1 MYNRLNLW
9 SRPFL
14 INPSHPLTPQQGHLD
29 SGSSYLPVSMQP
41 NPAALM
47 VLASSSSNSSSNS
60 SAVPEEALVV
70 SRDGPLSSSMHGR
83 PSAGRSISPPETRD
97 VMEGVRHPRHPAFG
111 AGPFPFFRPGEALQ
125 VPPFFSHLHQ
135 TLLRSHL
142 DSAAAHLHQAV
153 MDPRRVASLYGLH
166 SHPSAF
172 LATAPTPSSAAA
184 KKVKYDG
191 GFSLDDRIRSSPPPG
206 STTTTATNRQSS
218 RAGHDLS
225 TGAQSSS
232 SLRGAPWT
240 PSSSCSPP
248 LADER
253 RSSSAGGLSDADYDV
268 ISDHHGDAATSA
280 SSPVIGKNLYSFYF
294 IDYFVKQSTFQ
305 SIVKGWL

>member
-14 INPSHPLTPQQGHLD
+14 INPSHPLTQQGHLD

-47 VLASSSSNSSSNS
+47 VLASSSSSSSSS
-60 SAVPEEALVV
+60 SAVPEEAVA
-70 SRDGPLSSSMHGR
+70 SRDGPLASSHGR
-83 PSAGRSISPPETRD
+83 PSAGRSISPETRD
-97 VMEGVRHPRHPAFG
+97 VEGVRHPRHPAFG

-172 LATAPTPSSAAA
+172 LATAPSPSSAAA
-184 KKVKYDG
+184 KKPKYDG
-191 GFSLDDRIRSSPPPG
+191 GFSLDDRIRSSPPSG
-206 STTTTATNRQSS
+206 STTATNRQSS
-218 RAGHDLS
+218 RGGHDLS

-280 SSPVIGKNLYSFYF
+280 SSPIIGKDLYSFYF

-305 SIVKGWL
+305 SIGKGCSLKGD

>member
-14 INPSHPLTPQQGHLD
+14 INPSHPLTPQGHLD
-29 SGSSYLPVSMQP
+29 SGSSYLQP
-41 NPAALM
+41 TPATLM
-47 VLASSSSNSSSNS
+47 VLASSSSSSSS
-60 SAVPEEALVV
+60 SAAPEDGVSA
-70 SRDGPLSSSMHGR
+70 SRDGPLSSIHGR
-83 PSAGRSISPPETRD
+83 PSGRNSSTPETRD
-97 VMEGVRHPRHPAFG
+97 SAEGVRHPRHPAFG
-111 AGPFPFFRPGEALQ
+111 SGPFPFFRPGEALQ

-166 SHPSAF
+166 SHHPSAF
-172 LATAPTPSSAAA
+172 LATAPPAAPSTAPA
-184 KKVKYDG
+184 KKAKYDGGGG
-191 GFSLDDRIRSSPPPG
+191 GFSLDDRRSSPPG
-206 STTTTATNRQSS
+206 STNRQSS
-218 RAGHDLS
+218 RGGHDLS

-253 RSSSAGGLSDADYDV
+253 RSSSAGGISDADYDV

-280 SSPVIGKNLYSFYF
+280 SSPIIGKDQYSLYF
-294 IDYFVKQSTFQ
+294 IDCFVKQSVFR
-305 SIVKGWL
+305 SIGKG